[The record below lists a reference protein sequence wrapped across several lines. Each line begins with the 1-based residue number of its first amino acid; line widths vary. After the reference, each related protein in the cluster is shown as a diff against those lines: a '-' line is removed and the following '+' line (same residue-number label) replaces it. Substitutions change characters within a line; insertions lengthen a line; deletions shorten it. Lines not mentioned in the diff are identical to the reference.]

1 MVSQRLMTVLE
12 KNETEEKWVEI
23 LHSSVKE
30 GLAGRMILEQ
40 GSEEG
45 ETMRVRA
52 SAQGLPQKKQQDFV
66 LSPSLQLLQF
76 LFIFFLILLVIM
88 MTITA
93 SSGIR

>member
-12 KNETEEKWVEI
+12 KNETEEKWVAI

-40 GSEEG
+40 GSEGG

-52 SAQGLPQKKQQDFV
+52 SAQGLPRKKRHYFV
-66 LSPSLQLLQF
+66 LSPSPQLL
-76 LFIFFLILLVIM
+76 
-88 MTITA
+88 
-93 SSGIR
+93 